1 MKTIGVLLAGG
12 ESRRYGSPKA
22 FAMLNSKPF
31 YQHSLTC
38 LKAFT
43 NKQLIISHP
52 NLVLNFQQNGHKN
65 IYTDKEPYQGLGPLA
80 GIFSA
85 MAYGESDWYVIA
97 PCDTPYLEATIYK
110 KLIEKLFQQDTEYDA
125 VIPLVND
132 KRQPLI
138 GLYHRR
144 TKPFIQQLLDER
156 TLKVGA
162 LFQRVNTLF
171 VEDSMFDKDP
181 QSFLNINHIH
191 DKPKE

>member
-1 MKTIGVLLAGG
+1 MKRIGVLLAGG

-38 LKAFT
+38 LESFT
-43 NKQLIISHP
+43 DKQLIISHP
-52 NLVLNFQQNGHKN
+52 NLVLNFKQNGHKN

-85 MAYGESDWYVIA
+85 MEYEDSDWYVIA
-97 PCDTPYLEATIYK
+97 PCDTPYIKESIYQR
-110 KLIEKLFQQDTEYDA
+110 LIQQLNQPNSDYDV
-125 VIPLVND
+125 VIPLVNG
-132 KRQPLI
+132 KRQTLI
-138 GLYHRR
+138 GLYHIR
-144 TKPFIQQLLDER
+144 TKPKIKQLLEEK